1 MKMKIFII
9 MCFSFLLAS
18 ETTAIYRV
26 DGMMCGKNCPIKIKE
41 SLNGID
47 GVKKCQVDFTS
58 KTATVT
64 FDDKKISRD
73 EIAKTIAKK
82 THFKVKDSEKRP
94 WSLFGWLFGKS

>member
-1 MKMKIFII
+1 MKHILFVLIYT
-9 MCFSFLLAS
+9 SFLLAT
-18 ETTAIYRV
+18 EITATYTV
-26 DGMMCGKNCPIKIKE
+26 DGMMCNKSCPMKVKQ
-41 SLNGID
+41 SLNDVD
-47 GVKKCQVDFTS
+47 GVQMCQVDFKS

-82 THFKVKDSEKRP
+82 THFKVKDSEKKT